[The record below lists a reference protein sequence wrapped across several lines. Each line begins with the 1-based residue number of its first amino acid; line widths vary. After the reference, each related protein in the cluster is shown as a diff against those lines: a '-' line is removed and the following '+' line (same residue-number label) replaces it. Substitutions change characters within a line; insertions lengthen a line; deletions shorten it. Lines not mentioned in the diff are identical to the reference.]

1 MVKINIKTVFP
12 KSQRDVFIHAFR
24 DIGWKYER
32 IIQNGEFSLFR
43 FFGTLPACSND
54 DTNVDIILT
63 DDIYI
68 DEFKQ
73 LFVKDV
79 EIFVQ
84 FERS

>member
-24 DIGWKYER
+24 SIGWKYER

-43 FFGTLPACSND
+43 FFGKLPECSND
-54 DTNVDIILT
+54 STNVDVILT
-63 DDIYI
+63 DGIYI
-68 DEFKQ
+68 DLNQF
-73 LFVKDV
+73 LVSDV